1 MLSRNTIMFIG
12 LVITVCI
19 IVGLIIYFHNKSSC
33 TPNCLNKKCGD
44 DGCGGSC
51 GSCEKG
57 KKCDNGICIDNTCNP
72 SCKNKNCG
80 DDGCGG
86 SCGNCIDGENCVK
99 GKCVCNPSCKN
110 KSCGDDGCGGS
121 CGICT
126 DPEYCSNGM
135 CIKTSSSCV
144 PNCRDKECG
153 NNGCGGQCGTCGDGK
168 ICINGKC
175 VIRDFEP
182 CNGSC
187 NNKQCGESLCDEC
200 NICSSCGTC
209 DTGKYC
215 LNGTCT
221 QSNCKSSEIDV
232 QNINFPKCCNTA
244 DNNYFISNGVDS
256 CCPKKYNCANGC
268 SPPGWYDDDDSNM
281 FCNIASQN
289 ISPSWPKNPR
299 LCGPYGEVYYPKCP
313 ITKMWA
319 QSREGLSCEQ
329 IIANNG
335 SMITFI
341 ESNGF
346 KWNPEHSRC
355 EPVDV
360 SDKITS
366 GVYPQ
371 LLDCLKENNNHNG
384 ICTDAIS
391 NCDYCNG
398 NMYMSCFCGPIIK
411 APLYYDGQAT
421 GETLNL
427 PVITNQVKNDILSPF
442 QSPQPSKTSDT
453 ITNLQYIYLQIPI
466 GLWLNLNNTYS
477 NKGIKDIQNN
487 FQGIGTN
494 VSGYPCFTFDFT
506 ITDDIDCKL
515 DIGYYKNVNINNM
528 TLIKTEFSL
537 IIKLVNGIINIYL
550 NDTIA
555 QPIISIGMQQ
565 YELGYFR
572 SPDYTKLNTSY
583 RLSESGNKLGLEM
596 ILALPNKNFSSSLN
610 NYKLIKPATIIN
622 RIKDQNK
629 TDKNKKVKSV
639 RNEDL
644 KGMFYTNDM
653 YETQMLL
660 DPANYPAI
668 I

>member
-33 TPNCLNKKCGD
+33 TPNCLNK
-44 DGCGGSC
+44 
-51 GSCEKG
+51 
-57 KKCDNGICIDNTCNP
+57 
-72 SCKNKNCG
+72 NCG

-86 SCGNCIDGENCVK
+86 SCGTCKDGENCLN
-99 GKCVCNPSCKN
+99 GKCVNS
-110 KSCGDDGCGGS
+110 
-121 CGICT
+121 
-126 DPEYCSNGM
+126 
-135 CIKTSSSCV
+135 SSSCV
-144 PNCRDKECG
+144 PQCNDKECG
-153 NNGCGGQCGTCGDGK
+153 NNGCGGQCGSCVGGK

-175 VIRDFEP
+175 VNMDYDP
-182 CNGSC
+182 CKGNC
-187 NNKQCGESLCDEC
+187 DNKQCGESDCNSNC

-232 QNINFPKCCNTA
+232 QSTQFEKCCNTA
-244 DNNYFISNGVDS
+244 DNNYFISMGVDS
-256 CCPKKYNCANGC
+256 CCPKNYNCTNGC
-268 SPPGWYDDDDSNM
+268 SPPNWYNDNESNM
-281 FCNIASQN
+281 FCNIASQTTR
-289 ISPSWPKNPR
+289 SLWPKNPR
-299 LCGPYGEVYYPKCP
+299 LCGAYGEVYYPRCP
-313 ITKMWA
+313 LTNIWA
-319 QSREGLSCEQ
+319 QSHEGLSCEQ
-329 IIANNG
+329 IVSTNG
-335 SMITFI
+335 GTVTFI

-355 EPVDV
+355 EPVDAG
-360 SDKITS
+360 DNITN

-391 NCDYCNG
+391 NCDSCNG
-398 NMYMSCFCGPIIK
+398 NMYISCFCGPIIK
-411 APLYYDGQAT
+411 APLYYNGQAT

-427 PVITNQVKNDILSPF
+427 PVITNQVKNDISSPLPP
-442 QSPQPSKTSDT
+442 PQPLKTSDK
-453 ITNLQYIYLQIPI
+453 ITNLDHMNLLMPI

-477 NKGIKDIQNN
+477 NKGIQNITSN
-487 FQGIGTN
+487 FLNKGN
-494 VSGYPCFTFDFT
+494 DSEYPSFSFGFE

-515 DIGYYKNVNINNM
+515 DIGYYKNVNIDKM
-528 TLIKTEFSL
+528 TLNKTEFSL
-537 IIKLVNGIINIYL
+537 IIKLVDGIINIYL

-565 YELGYFR
+565 SELGYFFS

-583 RLSESGNKLGLEM
+583 RLYDLDNKLHLEM
-596 ILALPNKNFSSSLN
+596 ILALPNKNFSSKS
-610 NYKLIKPATIIN
+610 NYKVIKPSTNIN
-622 RIKDQNK
+622 RIKNQNK
-629 TDKNKKVKSV
+629 TNKNKIKSV
-639 RNEDL
+639 RNEVL
-644 KGMFYTNDM
+644 KGMFDTEDSYG
-653 YETQMLL
+653 TQMLL

>member
-1 MLSRNTIMFIG
+1 MFTQNTIMFIG
-12 LVITVCI
+12 LVITVCV

-33 TPNCLNKKCGD
+33 NPNCLNKKCGD

-51 GSCEKG
+51 GTCEKG
-57 KKCDNGICIDNTCNP
+57 KKCDNGICIDSACNP
-72 SCKNKNCG
+72 TCKNKKCG

-86 SCGNCIDGENCVK
+86 LCGICKDGENCVN
-99 GKCVCNPSCKN
+99 GKCVNS
-110 KSCGDDGCGGS
+110 
-121 CGICT
+121 
-126 DPEYCSNGM
+126 
-135 CIKTSSSCV
+135 SSSCV
-144 PNCRDKECG
+144 PQCNDKECG
-153 NNGCGGQCGTCGDGK
+153 NNGCGGQCGSCGDGK

-175 VIRDFEP
+175 VNMGYDP
-182 CNGSC
+182 CKGNC
-187 NNKQCGESLCDEC
+187 NNKQCGESDCNGNC

-232 QNINFPKCCNTA
+232 QNIKFEKCCNTA
-244 DNNYFISNGVDS
+244 DNNYFISRGVDS
-256 CCPKKYNCANGC
+256 CCPKNYNCTNGC
-268 SPPGWYDDDDSNM
+268 SPPGWYNDDESNM

-289 ISPSWPKNPR
+289 TRSSWPKNPR
-299 LCGPYGEVYYPKCP
+299 LCGAYGEVFYPRCP
-313 ITKMWA
+313 LTNMWA
-319 QSREGLSCEQ
+319 QSHEGLSCEQ
-329 IIANNG
+329 IVSTNGGLIAY
-335 SMITFI
+335 I

-360 SDKITS
+360 RDKITN

-398 NMYMSCFCGPIIK
+398 NMYISCFCGPIIK
-411 APLYYDGQAT
+411 APLYYNGQAT

-427 PVITNQVKNDILSPF
+427 PVITNQVKNDISSPF
-442 QSPQPSKTSDT
+442 PPPQPLKTSDK
-453 ITNLQYIYLQIPI
+453 ITNLDHIYLLTPI
-466 GLWLNLNNTYS
+466 GLWLNLNNIYS
-477 NKGIKDIQNN
+477 NKGIKNINSS
-487 FQGIGTN
+487 FQGMGTN
-494 VSGYPCFTFDFT
+494 DSDYPSFSFDFN

-515 DIGYYKNVNINNM
+515 DIGYYKNVNIDKM
-528 TLIKTEFSL
+528 TLNKTEFSL
-537 IIKLVNGIINIYL
+537 IIKLVDGIINIYL
-550 NDTIA
+550 NDNIT

-565 YELGYFR
+565 HELGYFS

-583 RLSESGNKLGLEM
+583 RLNDSGDKLGLEM
-596 ILALPNKNFSSSLN
+596 ILALPNKNFSSSLS
-610 NYKLIKPATIIN
+610 NYNIIKPVTSIN
-622 RIKDQNK
+622 RIKIQNK
-629 TDKNKKVKSV
+629 TKNKKVKSV

-644 KGMFYTNDM
+644 KGMFDTNDM
-653 YETQMLL
+653 YHTQMLL